1 MRAAAETETTSLT
14 RQMSSNPKIRL
25 RLLDPSL
32 ALNSPATESHPGC
45 EGESV
50 CLEYTF
56 ETLRQDEEFIVYR
69 GHHRRQTDGS
79 PPSVLAKTPVL
90 EHPPLASLTRLEH
103 EYSLRAELD
112 PRWAVQPLALALHE
126 GRTMLVLTGPGGEPL
141 ERLLG
146 KPTEL
151 TRFLRLAVG
160 VSAVLRQMHGHGLI
174 HKDLKPA
181 NILVH
186 SPSGEAWLT
195 G

>member
-1 MRAAAETETTSLT
+1 MPSNQKIMFRA
-14 RQMSSNPKIRL
+14 
-25 RLLDPSL
+25 LDRDS
-32 ALNSPATESHPGC
+32 ALNLSGDGDGSHSRDG
-45 EGESV
+45 GEFV
-50 CLEYTF
+50 CSDYTF

-79 PPSVLAKTPVL
+79 PPSILAKTPVL

-103 EYSLRAELD
+103 EFSLRAELD
-112 PRWAVQPLALALHE
+112 PRWAVQPLALASHE
-126 GRTMLVLTGPGGEPL
+126 GRTMLVLTDPEGEPL
-141 ERLLG
+141 ERLG

-151 TRFLRLAVG
+151 TQFLRLAVS

-186 SPSGEAWLT
+186 SQNEEARLT
-195 G
+195 GFGFASRL